1 LIYLSCCRIAII
13 KIRSSALVKEVI
25 DMKST
30 WGCVLAA
37 VGVIVLGAIIIAVSL
52 VGIYNSLV
60 TKSQAVDAQWSQVET
75 QYQRRYDLIPNL
87 VNSVK
92 GMMQQEQTV
101 FLAIAEARTKYGAAQ
116 TVNEKAVAAGE
127 VETALGR
134 LLAVIEN
141 YPDLKSSQ
149 NVTQLMDEL
158 AGTENRISVE
168 RRRFNDLVR
177 DYNTQI
183 KTFPT
188 NMLAGM
194 FGFSDKQYFQ
204 SVSGAET
211 APKVEF

>member
-1 LIYLSCCRIAII
+1 
-13 KIRSSALVKEVI
+13 
-25 DMKST
+25 MKST

-37 VGVIVLGAIIIAVSL
+37 VGVIVIGAIIIAVSL

-60 TKSQAVDAQWSQVET
+60 TKSQGVDAQWSQVET

-92 GMMQQEQTV
+92 GMMTQEQTV
-101 FLAIAEARTKYGAAQ
+101 FLAIADARTKYGAAQ
-116 TVNEKAVAAGE
+116 TVNEKAAAAGE

-134 LLAVIEN
+134 LLVVMEN

-194 FGFSDKQYFQ
+194 FGFSEKQYFQ

>member
-1 LIYLSCCRIAII
+1 
-13 KIRSSALVKEVI
+13 
-25 DMKST
+25 MKST

-60 TKSQAVDAQWSQVET
+60 TKSQGVDAQWSQVET

-92 GMMQQEQTV
+92 GMMTQEQTV
-101 FLAIAEARTKYGAAQ
+101 FLAIANARTKYGAAQ
-116 TVNEKAVAAGE
+116 TVNEKAAAAGE

-134 LLAVIEN
+134 LLAVMEN

-177 DYNTQI
+177 EYNTQI

-194 FGFSDKQYFQ
+194 FGFSEKQYFQ

>member
-1 LIYLSCCRIAII
+1 
-13 KIRSSALVKEVI
+13 
-25 DMKST
+25 MKST

-52 VGIYNSLV
+52 VGIYNGLV
-60 TKSQAVDAQWSQVET
+60 TKSQGIDSQWSQVET

-92 GMMQQEQTV
+92 GMMTQEQKI
-101 FLAIAEARTKYGAAQ
+101 FLAIAEARTRYGAAQ

-134 LLAVIEN
+134 LLAIMEN

-168 RRRFNDLVR
+168 RKRFNDLTR
-177 DYNTQI
+177 DYNTQV

-194 FGFSDKQYFQ
+194 FGFSEKQYFE
-204 SVSGAET
+204 SVTGSDT
-211 APKVEF
+211 PPKVEF

>member
-1 LIYLSCCRIAII
+1 
-13 KIRSSALVKEVI
+13 
-25 DMKST
+25 MKST

-52 VGIYNSLV
+52 VGIYNGLV
-60 TKSQAVDAQWSQVET
+60 TKSQGVDAQWSQVET

-92 GMMQQEQTV
+92 GMMTQEQKI
-101 FLAIAEARTKYGAAQ
+101 FLAIAEARTRYGAAQ

-134 LLAVIEN
+134 LLAIMEN

-168 RRRFNDLVR
+168 RKRFNDLTR
-177 DYNTQI
+177 DYNTQV

-194 FGFSDKQYFQ
+194 FGFSEKQYFE
-204 SVSGAET
+204 SVTGSDT
-211 APKVEF
+211 PPKVEF